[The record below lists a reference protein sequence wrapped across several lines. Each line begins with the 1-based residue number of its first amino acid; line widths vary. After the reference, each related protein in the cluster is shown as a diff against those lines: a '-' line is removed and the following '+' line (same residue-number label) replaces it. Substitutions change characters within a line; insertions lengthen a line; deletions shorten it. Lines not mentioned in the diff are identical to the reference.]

1 MAEQQGQEKTE
12 APTEK
17 KRRDSREEG
26 QVAYSRELSSVALLG
41 GIVLVL
47 TVSSPLILKSFQEL
61 MSKIFTQMTQI
72 EELSINSIYNLSGEI
87 VSIML
92 PAFTP
97 FISVIVLVAIF
108 SSVVQVGFQITLKAI
123 APKFNK
129 ISPLTG
135 IKRLFSTQSLADFLK
150 SMAKMIIVGFVGY
163 ITYMTKITELN
174 GLYVSA
180 PEAILEYNF
189 IAVAEVSGKIVLALV
204 AIAIFDFLY
213 QRWHH
218 EQQMM
223 MTKQEVKDE
232 TKQTEGD
239 PQLKARIRQIQ
250 REMSNARMMQ
260 EVPKADA
267 LIVNPTHFS
276 VAILYDREVM
286 SAPEVIAKGVDHMA
300 LRMRT
305 VARENN
311 VPILERPELAR
322 DLYAN
327 VEIGEDIPER
337 FYKAVAEILA
347 GQSGH
352 VNYDV
357 VPGVIYTS
365 PEVAAVGKTEEDLKN
380 LKINYKVGKFP
391 FLANSRAKVNN
402 ESEGFVKILADA
414 KTDKV
419 LGVHIIGP
427 HCGDMI
433 AEMALAMEFGASS
446 EDIARTCHAHPT
458 HTEAIKEAA
467 LAVDKRPIHF

>member
-17 KRRDSREEG
+17 KRRESREEG
-26 QVAYSRELSSVALLG
+26 QVAFSREISSAALLA
-41 GIVLVL
+41 GIVLTL
-47 TVSSPLILKSFQEL
+47 MVSSPLILDSFQEL
-61 MSKIFTQMTQI
+61 MSNIFTQMGQF
-72 EELSINSIYNLSGEI
+72 EELSINIIYNLSGEI
-87 VSIML
+87 VATML
-92 PAFTP
+92 PAFSP
-97 FISVIVLVAIF
+97 FLAIIILIAIF
-108 SSVVQVGFQITLKAI
+108 SSVIQVGFQITLKAI

-150 SMAKMIIVGFVGY
+150 SMTKMIIVGFVGY

-174 GLYVSA
+174 GLYVST
-180 PEAILEYNF
+180 PEAILKYNF
-189 IAVAEVSGKIVLALV
+189 IAVAEVTGKIVLALV

-218 EQQMM
+218 EKQMM

-286 SAPEVIAKGVDHMA
+286 IAPEVIAKGVDHMA

-327 VEIGEDIPER
+327 VEVGEGIPER

-347 GQSGH
+347 Y
-352 VNYDV
+352 VF
-357 VPGVIYTS
+357 
-365 PEVAAVGKTEEDLKN
+365 KLK
-380 LKINYKVGKFP
+380 
-391 FLANSRAKVNN
+391 
-402 ESEGFVKILADA
+402 
-414 KTDKV
+414 
-419 LGVHIIGP
+419 
-427 HCGDMI
+427 
-433 AEMALAMEFGASS
+433 
-446 EDIARTCHAHPT
+446 
-458 HTEAIKEAA
+458 
-467 LAVDKRPIHF
+467 KR

>member
-26 QVAYSRELSSVALLG
+26 QVAFSKELPSAALLA
-41 GIVLVL
+41 GILL
-47 TVSSPLILKSFQEL
+47 TLIASSPLILNAFREMTSKVFRE
-61 MSKIFTQMTQI
+61 MSKAD
-72 EELSINSIYNLSGEI
+72 ELSIGSLYELSGEI
-87 VSIML
+87 FSILL

-97 FISVIVLVAIF
+97 FAAIIVLVGIF
-108 SSVVQVGFQITLKAI
+108 ASILQVGVQITLKAI

-135 IKRLFSTQSLADFLK
+135 LKRLFSTQSLADFLK
-150 SMAKMIIVGFVGY
+150 SLAKLIIVGIVGY
-163 ITYMTKITELN
+163 ITYMDKITELN
-174 GLYVSA
+174 GLFVA
-180 PEAILEYNF
+180 TPEAILEYNF
-189 IAVAEVSGKIVLALV
+189 TVVAEVSGKILLALV
-204 AIAIFDFLY
+204 AIAIFDYLY

-218 EQQMM
+218 EKQLM
-223 MTKQEVKDE
+223 MTKQEVKEE

-276 VAILYDREVM
+276 VAVLYDRDVM
-286 SAPEVIAKGVDHMA
+286 EAPEITAKGVDHMA

-327 VEIGEDIPER
+327 VEIGETIPER
-337 FYKAVAEILA
+337 FYKAIAEILA
-347 GQSGH
+347 
-352 VNYDV
+352 
-357 VPGVIYTS
+357 
-365 PEVAAVGKTEEDLKN
+365 
-380 LKINYKVGKFP
+380 
-391 FLANSRAKVNN
+391 
-402 ESEGFVKILADA
+402 FVYRLRRK
-414 KTDKV
+414 
-419 LGVHIIGP
+419 
-427 HCGDMI
+427 
-433 AEMALAMEFGASS
+433 
-446 EDIARTCHAHPT
+446 
-458 HTEAIKEAA
+458 
-467 LAVDKRPIHF
+467 